1 MAFAEDPSVFLA
13 DFGVPCQAGS
23 VQFVALLDQPD
34 EAMHLQRAAPLSRQY
49 ELVFATADVAL
60 ARGVAVTV
68 NGQAY
73 HVREEPRQVDDGVF
87 SRVLLTKD

>member
-1 MAFAEDPSVFLA
+1 MAFTEDPSAYLA

-34 EAMHLQRAAPLSRQY
+34 ELMHLQRASVHTRQY
-49 ELVFATADVAL
+49 ELVYVTAQVAL
-60 ARGVAVTV
+60 ARNAAVTV

-87 SRVLLTKD
+87 SRVLLSKD